1 MIEAEKLGLD
11 VFIHAMEAGLG
22 VYKRLGFRI
31 KREFVLDDSKFGG
44 PGDHSVYFMVYE
56 QKQTPTK

>member
-31 KREFVLDDSKFGG
+31 EREFVLNDSKFGG
-44 PGDHSVYFMVYE
+44 QGDHSVYFMIYE
-56 QKQTPTK
+56 QNHTK